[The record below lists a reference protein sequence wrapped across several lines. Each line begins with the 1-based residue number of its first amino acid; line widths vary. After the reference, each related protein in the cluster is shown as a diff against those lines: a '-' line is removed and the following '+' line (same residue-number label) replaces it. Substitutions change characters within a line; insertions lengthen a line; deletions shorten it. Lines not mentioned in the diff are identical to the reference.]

1 MSMDRRSFIRICTG
15 TLATAAV
22 SGSLIE
28 QLARAGDLV
37 SYTKTRLVDSNG
49 TPIKASALGTA
60 EAYFFHYPIKSA
72 PGLLIKLGSA
82 ASPTDLKTQSGDSYA
97 WQGGVGPGK
106 DIVAYCAICAHLMAY
121 PKTDVTVIS
130 YQASQSDLA
139 GRKGVITCCA
149 HDSVYD
155 PAKGA
160 AVIHGPAAQPLAA
173 IELEYDPADDGLY
186 ATGVYGGSRLDEFIR
201 AYKADLIR
209 QFGRGAYKQ
218 PVDANVQTVPLS
230 KYTGAVL
237 AC

>member
-1 MSMDRRSFIRICTG
+1 MSMDRRSFIRTCTG
-15 TLATAAV
+15 TLATATA
-22 SGSLIE
+22 SGSLIDR
-28 QLARAGDLV
+28 LASAGDLV
-37 SYTKTRLVDSNG
+37 SYTRTRLVDLDG
-49 TPIKASALGTA
+49 KPIKASALSTA

-82 ASPTDLKTQSGDSYA
+82 AVSTDLKSQSGDAYA

-106 DIVAYCAICAHLMAY
+106 DIVAYSAICAHLMAY

-139 GRKGVITCCA
+139 GRNGVITCCA

-173 IELEYDPADDGLY
+173 IKLEYDPADDSLY
-186 ATGVYGGSRLDEFIR
+186 ATGVYGGNRIDEFIR

-209 QFGRGAYKQ
+209 QFGRGAYKE
-218 PVDANVQTVPLS
+218 PVDANVQTLLLS
-230 KYTGAVL
+230 KYADTVL